1 MPHSLTTS
9 DHDALRQSPTH
20 STYGEAL
27 RIRNLS
33 KTYEHDGE
41 SRRVLDQLNLEVQA
55 GEFVVLLGP
64 SGCGKSTLLRIL
76 TGLDEADPDNSTEVS
91 LGGKNVTGPG
101 PDRGIVFQSY
111 SSFPWLT
118 AKDNVAFGLRYICRD
133 HREREARALE
143 YLDLVGLRE
152 YAGYYA
158 KALSGG
164 QQQRVA
170 IARTLAMHPK
180 LLMMDEPY
188 AALDAQHRE
197 IQQGELLRV
206 WRATRPTIL
215 FVTHDISEAA
225 FLGQRV
231 VVLSNQPAKVLA
243 EFRTTDF
250 LETKIAQSL
259 GREQGH
265 VARRDMPTDLPSSHL
280 SSEWRVG
287 TTGQWLRSQPEF
299 FEFIAQ
305 LRKALPGPQN
315 G

>member
-1 MPHSLTTS
+1 MPHSLVTS
-9 DHDALRQSPTH
+9 ENDAFGRTSTD

-33 KTYEHDGE
+33 KSYEHDGQR
-41 SRRVLDQLNLEVQA
+41 RRVLEQFNLEVDA
-55 GEFVVLLGP
+55 GEFVALLGP
-64 SGCGKSTLLRIL
+64 SGCGKTTLLRIL
-76 TGLDEADPDNSTEVS
+76 TGLDEPDPCDSSEVS
-91 LGGKNVTGPG
+91 LGEKPVTGPG

-133 HREREARALE
+133 RQDREARALK

-250 LETKIAQSL
+250 LETRIAQS
-259 GREQGH
+259 R
-265 VARRDMPTDLPSSHL
+265 RRDDIHAAHREIPTDLPASYDSA
-280 SSEWRVG
+280 EWRAG
-287 TTGQWLRSQPEF
+287 EAGQWLRSQPEF
-299 FEFIAQ
+299 FEFVAQ
-305 LRKALPGPQN
+305 LRKALPGPAN

>member
-1 MPHSLTTS
+1 MPHPIATN
-9 DHDALRQSPTH
+9 DALGRMPPH

-27 RIRNLS
+27 SIRKLS
-33 KTYEHDGE
+33 KTYEHDGQR
-41 SRRVLDQLNLEVQA
+41 RRVLDQLNLEVEA

-76 TGLDEADPDNSTEVS
+76 TGLDDPDPDDSSEVV
-91 LGGKNVTGPG
+91 LGGKHVTGPG

-118 AKDNVAFGLRYICRD
+118 AKDNVAFGLRYICGN
-133 HREREARALE
+133 HQEREARALE

-152 YAGYYA
+152 YADYYA

-231 VVLSNQPAKVLA
+231 IVLSNQPAKVLT

-250 LETKIAQSL
+250 LETRIAQSL
-259 GREQGH
+259 SREQGH
-265 VARRDMPTDLPSSHL
+265 VASRDLPTDLPTSNL

-287 TTGQWLRSQPEF
+287 ATGQWLRSQPEF
-299 FEFIAQ
+299 FDFVAQ
-305 LRKALPGPQN
+305 LRKALPGPVN